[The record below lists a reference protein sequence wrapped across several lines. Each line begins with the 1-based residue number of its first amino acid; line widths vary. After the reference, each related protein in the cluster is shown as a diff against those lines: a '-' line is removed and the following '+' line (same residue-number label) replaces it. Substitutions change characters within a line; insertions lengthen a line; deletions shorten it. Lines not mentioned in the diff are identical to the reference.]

1 MERIYIHW
9 VHALQRLQAHRPGA
23 YQSIRSAFAGTQTLT
38 TVLFFLTISA
48 TFGQAVR
55 LSDKPDQFMAE
66 VQKLMATGGPAA
78 VRAGTDLQTVWSENR
93 LTSQQQERVMALS
106 RKMNQKR
113 LQSAT
118 HFVPFYE
125 SLYQATQQQPVS
137 PTTIDGLLTIAEKLF
152 DANDPKVFARSLE
165 TTRRFLERRELYAST
180 YNKLYALGG
189 TVQFRYI
196 DGGSAV
202 SQVGV
207 PQTAADSIASV
218 KASAERSRFD
228 GWDTPA
234 TSDSTQPRSLGVQYI
249 PQRRPIPSASGAVI
263 TLKDVSL
270 AIIANGDSAVL
281 SNTNGDLMLKDG
293 ILVGKG
299 GKFTWATAGRPDI
312 FVTLSDYAM
321 TTMSPKLMADD
332 VTLSYENRAGAPV
345 KPVNGV
351 FEYVSK
357 KKIGPVTYP
366 RFMSW
371 QNDVKLPDLG
381 ADVEYRG
388 GLALSGTQMVGASAS
403 GQPSQLI
410 VKYNGKPAFKASSR
424 RFDFSSR
431 LDTARSGLTQGG
443 LTQAG
448 LKPDSAQNGGFN
460 TDGFSSANSAKS
472 MISANSASFVGY
484 VDADSVT
491 HPAVKFR
498 YDKNQRIAWLDRE
511 QRTDYARVPY
521 ADSYHKFYIL
531 PEVVRW
537 DLPRRKVDFYQVGA
551 KREVPVRFESF
562 DYFQPQRY
570 ADLTLDYGFHP
581 LQIVANYVATK
592 KQPTFLADDIT
603 DFAKANKVSPV
614 ALRGALNRMVLEGYL
629 DRDATTNVMRLSR
642 KGTLYVLAY
651 AQKRDYD
658 NFQVQSTFSSN
669 DSTKNATINLDDK
682 MLTIRGVNQFTLSDS
697 LKIFG
702 FPSDKTL
709 RIGKGRAFTL
719 NGQLKAGTLR
729 YAGRD
734 LKFDYDKFAV
744 GLNKIDSI
752 TFSSQKLAAQG
763 QSSEM
768 GGDIKYENPGMVYLS
783 GADNKSGR
791 IAGKKSTQRLVMPE
805 GMTVYFNQPIR
816 GDKAYSQKVYFKIPA
831 VDNDSLGKGD
841 IAFVG
846 TFHSDGIFPPF
857 KAELRTMPDNTLG
870 FVHKAPATGYPVYG
884 DKKGAA
890 SSNVKFTG
898 DLTMDKS
905 GLHADGVLNHLTASL
920 NTKGMLFMAD
930 SLIASGEKGEIK
942 EGLSGKAGASQ
953 VYFPQV
959 QLNNYSLKWL
969 PRVDSMIITTQKKNF
984 TFYNATTNLDGDL
997 VLRTSGLFGNG
1008 TLRRKD
1014 SEVISESI
1022 KFNKEGFLASKAQFK
1037 VLSDKVVNG
1046 TAAVAKPMLLGTAID
1061 VDFNQ
1066 VKGLVGL
1073 SINKNISITDTL
1085 QSSLEFPSAAY
1096 KTSISKAQWNINA
1109 KTIAMK
1115 AGPTLGD
1122 VKTSTF
1128 TATAEEQEGLMFNGS
1143 GALYDVEK
1151 MTLNVSG
1158 VPYVTS
1164 ADARIYPDKGLV
1176 SIKRNGEMMALKNAK
1191 LELDTVSLFHRL
1203 KNGNIQILSR
1213 TKFTGDATYQFATAK
1228 GDTASI
1234 KMGSFE
1240 LKEAPAVA
1248 SSTLTADTKKPT
1260 KGRKNATQS
1269 GTTYFTVARAEVD
1282 EDDNLQL
1289 APKMLYKGTIAMQ
1302 APQPDLAMDG
1312 FIKPALKKRPDLVG
1326 GWIPFKEKVA
1336 ERLEIK
1342 VDKNLKNEGG
1352 QPLVAGIHFR
1362 LGNAG
1367 LYPTFLSPKEDPKD
1381 DDLFAA
1387 TGIMRYDEKDKV
1399 YRIASKASDL
1409 TSSVIEAEPVSVSA
1423 AAPVDSVSATVT
1435 IKTDSTARLAL
1446 TDSTA
1451 SPDSAARATIAAAP
1465 VVEDVENAFTFND
1478 ARGLMTFKG
1487 RMNLMKAAPNEYLLS
1502 AGSARIN
1509 IDSTQYR
1516 FNTLLA
1522 FAFPVPEPLVK
1533 NIGDKIVKANLEEKN
1548 DEAADDDLNRLSDKL
1563 TPLIGQQA
1571 VDAYRLKAQ
1580 NQHVSLNQA
1589 SPKLNAMLV
1598 LSNVNLRW
1606 STKYNTFYSTGQL
1619 GVSNMMATDIN
1630 AQMDGF
1636 VEIRKTDNGDEV
1648 SIYVESSPEVW
1659 TFYDYKPGS
1668 TPSSQG
1674 QLAIITSEQEVN
1686 DQITATKN
1694 SSKASLDIV
1703 PATIDE
1709 KTLFVDRY
1717 LDQYKTKA
1725 KAAPKPKPQP
1735 GQKIVKEEKKKDEK
1749 KKDKEAEKEGF

>member
-1 MERIYIHW
+1 
-9 VHALQRLQAHRPGA
+9 
-23 YQSIRSAFAGTQTLT
+23 
-38 TVLFFLTISA
+38 
-48 TFGQAVR
+48 
-55 LSDKPDQFMAE
+55 MAD

-78 VRAGTDLQTVWSENR
+78 VRAGTNLQTLWSENR
-93 LTSQQQERVMALS
+93 LSAPQQERIMALS
-106 RKMNQKR
+106 RKLNQKR
-113 LQSAT
+113 LQPAT
-118 HFVPFYE
+118 HFAPFYE
-125 SLYQATQQQPVS
+125 ALYQATQQQPAS
-137 PTTIDGLLTIAEKLF
+137 PASVDDLLTIAEKLF
-152 DANDPKVFARSLE
+152 EANDAKVFARSLE
-165 TTRRFLERRELYAST
+165 TARRFLERRELYAST
-180 YNKLYALGG
+180 YNKLYAQGG
-189 TVQFRYI
+189 TFQFRYV
-196 DGGSAV
+196 DGGQPV
-202 SQVGV
+202 SQPGQ
-207 PQTAADSIASV
+207 PQTTADSIASA

-234 TSDSTQPRSLGVQYI
+234 PSDSAQPRSLGVQYV
-249 PQRRPIPSASGAVI
+249 PQRRFIPTVAGAVI

-270 AIIANGDSAVL
+270 AMIANGDSAVL

-293 ILVGKG
+293 ILVGQG

-312 FVTLSDYAM
+312 FVTLSDYTL
-321 TTMSPKLMADD
+321 TTMSPRLQADD
-332 VTLSYENRAGAPV
+332 VTLTYGSGSGGAV
-345 KPVNGV
+345 KPIKGV

-357 KKIGPVTYP
+357 KKGGPVTYP

-381 ADVEYRG
+381 PDVEYRG
-388 GLALSGTQMVGASAS
+388 GLALSGTQLVGASAS
-403 GQPSQLI
+403 GRPSELL
-410 VKYNGKPAFKASSR
+410 VKDKGKPAFKAYSR
-424 RFDFSSR
+424 RFDFNVTEAVPAGGSLPDSS
-431 LDTARSGLTQGG
+431 
-443 LTQAG
+443 QAG
-448 LKPDSAQNGGFN
+448 LAQSGFN
-460 TDGFSSANSAKS
+460 TTEPIKSSASGGSKARP
-472 MISANSASFVGY
+472 MISANSAAFVGY
-484 VDADSVT
+484 VDTDSIT

-498 YDKNQRIAWLDRE
+498 YDKQQRIAWLDRE

-521 ADSYHKFYIL
+521 ADSYHKFYIQ

-537 DLPRRKVDFYQVGA
+537 DLSRRKVDFYQVGA

-562 DYFQPQRY
+562 DYFHPQRY
-570 ADLTLDYGFHP
+570 SDLTVDYGFHP

-592 KQPTFLADDIT
+592 KQQLFLDDDII
-603 DFAKANKVSPV
+603 DFAKPNKVSPV
-614 ALRGALNRMVLEGYL
+614 ALRGALSRMVLEGYL
-629 DRDATTNVMRLSR
+629 DRDATTSLMRLSR
-642 KGTLYVLAY
+642 KGVLYVLAY

-658 NFQVQSTFSSN
+658 SFQVQSIFPST

-682 MLTIRGVNQFTLSDS
+682 LLTVRGVDRFTLSDS

-702 FPSDKTL
+702 YPSDKTL

-734 LKFDYDKFAV
+734 LKFDYDKFAMS
-744 GLNKIDSI
+744 LNKIDSI

-763 QSSEM
+763 KESEM
-768 GGDIKYENPGMVYLS
+768 GGDIKYENPGTVYLS
-783 GADNKSGR
+783 SADNKSGR
-791 IAGKKSTQRLVMPE
+791 IAGKKATQRLVMPE
-805 GMTVYFNQPIR
+805 GMTVYFNQTSR
-816 GDKAYSQKVYFKIPA
+816 GDKAYNEKVYFKIPA

-857 KAELRTMPDNTLG
+857 KAELKTMPDNTLG
-870 FVHKAPATGYPVYG
+870 FVHKAPAAGYPVYTG
-884 DKKGAA
+884 RKSATP
-890 SSNVKFTG
+890 SNVKFTG
-898 DLTMDKS
+898 ELVMDKS

-920 NTKGMLFMAD
+920 NTKGMLFMTD
-930 SLIASGEKGEIK
+930 SLVASGEKGEIK

-969 PRVDSMIITTQKKNF
+969 PKVDSMIITTQKKNF
-984 TFYNATTNLDGDL
+984 NFYNATTNLDGDL
-997 VLRTSGLFGNG
+997 VLRSSGLFGSG

-1014 SEVISESI
+1014 SEVISGSI
-1022 KFNKEGFLASKAQFK
+1022 KFNKEGFLASNAQFK

-1066 VKGLVGL
+1066 TKGLVGL
-1073 SINKNISITDTL
+1073 AVIKNASISDTV
-1085 QSSLEFPSAAY
+1085 QSSLEFPSASY
-1096 KTSISKAQWNINA
+1096 KTNISKAQWNINA
-1109 KTIAMK
+1109 KTIAMR
-1115 AGPTLGD
+1115 GD

-1128 TATAEEQEGLMFNGS
+1128 TATADEQEGLTFNGS

-1213 TKFTGDATYQFATAK
+1213 TRFAGDATYQFATAK

-1248 SSTLTADTKKPT
+1248 SNALTADTKKSA
-1260 KGRKNATQS
+1260 KGRKSTAQASTA
-1269 GTTYFTVARAEVD
+1269 YFTVARAEVD
-1282 EDDNLQL
+1282 EVDNLQL
-1289 APKMLYKGTIAMQ
+1289 APKMLYKGTVTMQ

-1381 DDLFAA
+1381 DDLFTA

-1399 YRIASKASDL
+1399 YRIASKVSDL
-1409 TSSVIEAEPVSVSA
+1409 TSAAATPANTAAPAASVDSVKANGIAKVDSAAGSVSA
-1423 AAPVDSVSATVT
+1423 DTSARVQTESLAAN
-1435 IKTDSTARLAL
+1435 
-1446 TDSTA
+1446 
-1451 SPDSAARATIAAAP
+1451 
-1465 VVEDVENAFTFND
+1465 VEEVENAFMFND
-1478 ARGLMTFKG
+1478 ARGLMTYKG
-1487 RMNLMKAAPNEYLLS
+1487 KLNLMNAAPNEYLLV

-1509 IDSTQYR
+1509 IDSSQYR

-1522 FAFPVPEPLVK
+1522 FAFPVPDQINSL
-1533 NIGDKIVKANLEEKN
+1533 IADKIVKSNQEEKN

-1563 TPLIGQQA
+1563 LPLIGQQA

-1580 NQHVSLNQA
+1580 NQHAPLNLA

-1598 LSNVNLRW
+1598 LANANLRW
-1606 STKYNTFYSTGQL
+1606 STKFNTFYSTGRL
-1619 GVSNMMATDIN
+1619 GVSNMTGTDIN

-1636 VEIRKTDNGDEV
+1636 VEIRKTGNGDEA
-1648 SIYVESSPEVW
+1648 SIYVESSPDMWV
-1659 TFYDYKPGS
+1659 FYDYKPGS
-1668 TPSSQG
+1668 TPAAQG
-1674 QLAIITSEQEVN
+1674 QLAIITSEQDIN
-1686 DQITATKN
+1686 DRLVAGIKN
-1694 SSKASLDIV
+1694 SGKATVEIV
-1703 PATIDE
+1703 PATVDE
-1709 KTLFVDRY
+1709 KALFVDRY

-1725 KAAPKPKPQP
+1725 KPAPRPKVQPKTTVAATTDPNDETVESTAEAGPEAAAPAGKSEKAKGGKKPKGTSAAPTDAKTAP
-1735 GQKIVKEEKKKDEK
+1735 KVAKETPKPEPK
-1749 KKDKEAEKEGF
+1749 KKDKEAEREGF

>member
-1 MERIYIHW
+1 MDIDRISKELNKGFINHIGPTKRRPNVVNHLHNRYVMNRIYNTVFIS
-9 VHALQRLQAHRPGA
+9 LLTL
-23 YQSIRSAFAGTQTLT
+23 SA
-38 TVLFFLTISA
+38 S
-48 TFGQAVR
+48 FGQAVR

-66 VQKLMATGGPAA
+66 VQKLMATGGAAA
-78 VRAGTDLQTVWSENR
+78 VRAGTNLQTVWSENR
-93 LTSQQQERVMALS
+93 LSAQQQERVMALS

-113 LQSAT
+113 LQPAT
-118 HFVPFYE
+118 YFVPFYE
-125 SLYQATQQQPVS
+125 SIYQATQQQPAS
-137 PTTIDGLLTIAEKLF
+137 PANVDGLLTIAEKLF
-152 DANDPKVFARSLE
+152 DANDPKTLARSLE
-165 TTRRFLERRELYAST
+165 TARRFLERHELYAST
-180 YNKLYALGG
+180 YNKLYAQGG
-189 TVQFRYI
+189 TFQFRYVE
-196 DGGSAV
+196 GGVISKLG
-202 SQVGV
+202 Q
-207 PQTAADSIASV
+207 PQTVADSIASA

-228 GWDTPA
+228 GWDTPVS
-234 TSDSTQPRSLGVQYI
+234 SDSTQPRSLGTQYI
-249 PQRRPIPSASGAVI
+249 PQRRAIPSVTGAVI

-270 AIIANGDSAVL
+270 AMVANGDSAVL
-281 SNTNGDLMLKDG
+281 ANTNGDLMLRDG
-293 ILVGKG
+293 IFIGQG
-299 GKFTWATAGRPDI
+299 GKFTWETAGRPDI
-312 FVTLSDYAM
+312 FVTLSDYSL

-332 VTLSYENRAGAPV
+332 VTLTYSNMKPV
-345 KPVNGV
+345 KGV

-357 KKIGPVTYP
+357 KKGGPVTYP

-381 ADVEYRG
+381 ADIDYRG
-388 GLALSGTQMVGASAS
+388 GLALSGVQMVGASAS
-403 GQPSQLI
+403 GQPSQII
-410 VKYNGKPAFKASSR
+410 VKHNGKPAFKASSR
-424 RFDFSSR
+424 RFDFSNRIDS
-431 LDTARSGLTQGG
+431 
-443 LTQAG
+443 TQAG
-448 LKPDSAQNGGFN
+448 FKPDSAQNGGFN
-460 TDGFSSANSAKS
+460 TAGFSGTSPSKS
-472 MISANSASFVGY
+472 FISANSASFVGY
-484 VDADSVT
+484 VDTDSVT
-491 HPAVKFR
+491 HPSVKFR
-498 YDKNQRIAWLDRE
+498 YDKNQHIAWLERE

-531 PEVVRW
+531 PEIVRW

-551 KREVPVRFESF
+551 KQEVPVRFESF

-570 ADLTLDYGFHP
+570 SDLTLDYGFHP
-581 LQIVANYVATK
+581 LQIVSNYVATK
-592 KQPTFLADDIT
+592 KQSTFLGEDIV
-603 DFAKANKVSPV
+603 DFAKGNRVNPST
-614 ALRGALNRMVLEGYL
+614 LRGALNRMVLEGYI
-629 DRDATTNVMRLSR
+629 DRDPVTNVMRLSR
-642 KGTLYVLAY
+642 KGVLYVLAY

-658 NFQVQSTFSSN
+658 NFQVRSIFPST

-682 MLTIRGVNQFTLSDS
+682 MLTIRGVDQFTLSDS

-702 FPSDKTL
+702 YPSDKTL

-752 TFSSQKLAAQG
+752 TFSSQKLAAQSKG
-763 QSSEM
+763 TDSEM

-783 GADNKSGR
+783 GSDNKSGR

-805 GMTVYFNQPIR
+805 GMTVYFNQPNR
-816 GDKAYSQKVYFKIPA
+816 GDKIYNQKVYFKIPA

-857 KAELRTMPDNTLG
+857 KATLKTMPDNTLG
-870 FVHKAPATGYPVYG
+870 FEHKAPATGYPVYS
-884 DKKGAA
+884 DKKGGG
-890 SSNVKFTG
+890 SSNVKFVG
-898 DLTMDKS
+898 ELRMDKN
-905 GLHADGVLNHLTASL
+905 GLQADGLLNHLTASL
-920 NTKGMLFMAD
+920 NTKGMLFMTD
-930 SLIASGEKGEIK
+930 SLVAAGDKGEIK
-942 EGLSGKAGASQ
+942 EGLSGKSGQ
-953 VYFPQV
+953 VYFPHV
-959 QLNNYSLKWL
+959 QLNNFSLKWW
-969 PRVDSMIITTQKKNF
+969 PKADSMVITTQKKNF
-984 TFYNATTNLDGDL
+984 NFYNATTNLDGDL

-1022 KFNKEGFLASKAQFK
+1022 KFNKEGFLASKSQFK
-1037 VLSDKVVNG
+1037 VLSDKVVSG
-1046 TAAVAKPMLLGTAID
+1046 AATVAKPMLLGTAID

-1066 VKGLVGL
+1066 VKGIVGL
-1073 SINKNISITDTL
+1073 AMTKNVSITDTI

-1109 KTIAMK
+1109 KTILMK
-1115 AGPTLGD
+1115 GD

-1128 TATAEEQEGLMFNGS
+1128 TATAEEQEGLTFNGS
-1143 GALYDVEK
+1143 GAVYDVEK
-1151 MTLNVSG
+1151 MTLNITG

-1164 ADARIYPDKGLV
+1164 ADARIYPDKGAV
-1176 SIKRNGEMMALKNAK
+1176 SIKRNGEMLALKNAK
-1191 LELDTVSLFHRL
+1191 LELDTISLFHRL
-1203 KNGNIQILSR
+1203 KNGNIQVLSR

-1248 SSTLTADTKKPT
+1248 SNTLTADTKKSA
-1260 KGRKNATQS
+1260 KGRKNSTQPA
-1269 GTTYFTVARAEVD
+1269 TTYFTVARAEVD

-1289 APKMLYKGTIAMQ
+1289 APKMLYKGSVIMQ

-1381 DDLFAA
+1381 EDLFTA

-1409 TSSVIEAEPVSVSA
+1409 TSSQTE
-1423 AAPVDSVSATVT
+1423 AAPTPVAV
-1435 IKTDSTARLAL
+1435 
-1446 TDSTA
+1446 
-1451 SPDSAARATIAAAP
+1451 PDSAKTASVTKVDSANTASIAKADTTSGFNNTASLDSSARVATTNAAAA

-1478 ARGLMTFKG
+1478 ARGVMTFKG
-1487 RMNLMKAAPNEYLLS
+1487 KMNLMNSAPNQYLLS

-1509 IDSTQYR
+1509 IDSSQYR
-1516 FNTLLA
+1516 FNTLMA
-1522 FAFPVPEPLVK
+1522 FAFPVSEPLVK
-1533 NIGDKIVKANLEEKN
+1533 AIGDRIVKANLEEKN

-1563 TPLIGQQA
+1563 TPLIGAQA

-1580 NQHVSLNQA
+1580 NQHVALNQA
-1589 SPKLNAMLV
+1589 APQLNAMLV
-1598 LSNVNLRW
+1598 LANANLRW
-1606 STKYNTFYSTGQL
+1606 STKFNTFYSTGQL
-1619 GVSNMMATDIN
+1619 GVSNMMGTDIN

-1636 VEIRKTDNGDEV
+1636 VEIRKTDNGDET
-1648 SIYVESSPEVW
+1648 SIYLEASPEEWV
-1659 TFYDYKPGS
+1659 FYDYKPGS

-1674 QLAIITSEQEVN
+1674 QLAIITSAQEVN
-1686 DQITATKN
+1686 DQLLAVK
-1694 SSKASLDIV
+1694 SSGKSSLEVV
-1703 PATIDE
+1703 PATVDE

-1725 KAAPKPKPQP
+1725 KPAPKPKPQP
-1735 GQKIVKEEKKKDEK
+1735 GQKIVKEEKKKEEK

>member
-1 MERIYIHW
+1 MNRLYKI
-9 VHALQRLQAHRPGA
+9 ALVSLL
-23 YQSIRSAFAGTQTLT
+23 TLP
-38 TVLFFLTISA
+38 A
-48 TFGQAVR
+48 AFGQAVR
-55 LSDKPDQFMAE
+55 LSDKPDQFMTE

-78 VRAGTDLQTVWSENR
+78 VRAGTNLQTMWSENR
-93 LTSQQQERVMALS
+93 LSTQQQERVMALS
-106 RKMNQKR
+106 RKLNQKR
-113 LQSAT
+113 LQPAT
-118 HFVPFYE
+118 YFVPFYE
-125 SLYQATQQQPVS
+125 SLYQATQQQPAS
-137 PTTIDGLLTIAEKLF
+137 PANVDGLLTIAEKLF
-152 DANDPKVFARSLE
+152 DANDPKAFARSLE
-165 TTRRFLERRELYAST
+165 TARRFLERHELYAST
-180 YNKLYALGG
+180 YNKLYGQGG
-189 TVQFRYI
+189 TFQFRYVE
-196 DGGSAV
+196 GVPSV
-202 SQVGV
+202 NQPGV
-207 PQTAADSIASV
+207 PQTAADSIASA

-234 TSDSTQPRSLGVQYI
+234 PSDSTQPHSLGVQYV
-249 PQRRPIPSASGAVI
+249 PQRRAIPTVSGAVI

-270 AIIANGDSAVL
+270 AMVANGDSAIL
-281 SNTNGDLMLKDG
+281 ANTNGDLMLKDG
-293 ILVGKG
+293 VFVGQG
-299 GKFTWATAGRPDI
+299 GKFSWETAGRPDI
-312 FVTLSDYAM
+312 FVTLSDYSL

-332 VTLSYENRAGAPV
+332 VTLTYDKMKPV
-345 KPVNGV
+345 KGV

-357 KKIGPVTYP
+357 KKGGTVTYP

-381 ADVEYRG
+381 SDIEYRG
-388 GLALSGTQMVGASAS
+388 GLALSGAQMVGASAS
-403 GQPSQLI
+403 GQLSQLL
-410 VKYNGKPAFKASSR
+410 VRHNGKIAFKANSR
-424 RFDFSSR
+424 RFDFSNTLTDS
-431 LDTARSGLTQGG
+431 TASSG
-443 LTQAG
+443 
-448 LKPDSAQNGGFN
+448 GGFN
-460 TDGFSSANSAKS
+460 STSPSKS
-472 MISANSASFVGY
+472 FISANSAAFVGY

-491 HPAVKFR
+491 HPSVKFR

-551 KREVPVRFESF
+551 KQEVPVRFESF

-592 KQPTFLADDIT
+592 KQSTFLDGDII
-603 DFAKANKVSPV
+603 DFAKVNKVSPV
-614 ALRGALNRMVLEGYL
+614 ALRGALNRMVLEGYI
-629 DRDATTNVMRLSR
+629 DRDPVTKLMRLSR
-642 KGTLYVLAY
+642 KGVLYVLAY

-658 NFQVQSTFSSN
+658 NFQVQSIFPST

-682 MLTIRGVNQFTLSDS
+682 FLTIRGVDRFTLSDS

-702 FPSDKTL
+702 YPSDKTL

-752 TFSSQKLAAQG
+752 TFSSQKLAAQEKG
-763 QSSEM
+763 TESEM

-805 GMTVYFNQPIR
+805 GMTVYFNQPVR
-816 GDKAYSQKVYFKIPA
+816 GDKAYNQKVYFKIPA
-831 VDNDSLGKGD
+831 IDNDSLGKGD
-841 IAFVG
+841 IAFIG
-846 TFHSDGIFPPF
+846 TFYSDGIFPPF
-857 KAELRTMPDNTLG
+857 KATLKTMPDNTLG
-870 FVHKAPATGYPVYG
+870 FEHKAPATGYPVYS
-884 DKKGAA
+884 DKKGATA
-890 SSNVKFTG
+890 SNVKFTG
-898 DLTMDKS
+898 ELVMDKG
-905 GLHADGVLNHLTASL
+905 GLRADGVLNHLTASL
-920 NTKGMLFMAD
+920 NAKNILFMTD
-930 SLIASGEKGEIK
+930 SLVASGEKGEIK
-942 EGLSGKAGASQ
+942 EGLGGKAGQS
-953 VYFPQV
+953 YFPQV
-959 QLNNYSLKWL
+959 QLNNYNLKWW
-969 PRVDSMIITTQKKNF
+969 PKADSMVIITQKKNF
-984 TFYNATTNLDGDL
+984 NFYNATTNLDGDL
-997 VLRTSGLFGNG
+997 VLRSSGLFGHG
-1008 TLRRKD
+1008 TLHRKD
-1014 SEVISESI
+1014 SEVISNSI
-1022 KFNKEGFLASKAQFK
+1022 KFNKEGFLASNAEFK

-1066 VKGLVGL
+1066 VKGVVGL
-1073 SINKNISITDTL
+1073 SINKNISITDTI

-1109 KTIAMK
+1109 KTILMK
-1115 AGPTLGD
+1115 GD

-1128 TATAEEQEGLMFNGS
+1128 TATAEEQEGLTFNGS
-1143 GALYDVEK
+1143 GAVYDVEK
-1151 MTLNVSG
+1151 MTLNITG

-1164 ADARIYPDKGLV
+1164 ADARIYPDKGAV
-1176 SIKRNGEMMALKNAK
+1176 SIKRNGEMLALKNAK
-1191 LELDTVSLFHRL
+1191 LVLDTVSLFHRL

-1248 SSTLTADTKKPT
+1248 SSTLTADTKKST
-1260 KGRKNATQS
+1260 KGRKNSAQS
-1269 GTTYFTVARAEVD
+1269 AMTYFTVARAEVD

-1289 APKMLYKGTIAMQ
+1289 APKMLYKGAIMMQ

-1312 FIKPALKKRPDLVG
+1312 FIKPALKKRADLVG

-1381 DDLFAA
+1381 EDLFTA

-1409 TSSVIEAEPVSVSA
+1409 TSSQTEEAP
-1423 AAPVDSVSATVT
+1423 APVTPVADSS
-1435 IKTDSTARLAL
+1435 KTALIAKADSTGGFNN
-1446 TDSTA
+1446 TA
-1451 SPDSAARATIAAAP
+1451 SLDSAARIATANAPAA

-1487 RMNLMKAAPNEYLLS
+1487 KMNLMNAAPNQYLLS

-1516 FNTLLA
+1516 FNTLMA

-1533 NIGDKIVKANLEEKN
+1533 TIGDRIVKANLEEKN

-1563 TPLIGQQA
+1563 TPLIGSQA

-1580 NQHVSLNQA
+1580 NQHVSLGQA
-1589 SPKLNAMLV
+1589 APQLNAMLV
-1598 LSNVNLRW
+1598 LANANLRW
-1606 STKYNTFYSTGQL
+1606 STKFNTFYSTGQL
-1619 GVSNMMATDIN
+1619 GVSNMMGTDIN

-1636 VEIRKTDNGDEV
+1636 VEIRKTDNGDEA
-1648 SIYVESSPEVW
+1648 SIYLESSPEVW
-1659 TFYDYKPGS
+1659 VFYDYKPGS
-1668 TPSSQG
+1668 TPTSQG
-1674 QLAIITSEQEVN
+1674 QLAIITSEQEIN
-1686 DQITATKN
+1686 DQLLAIKS
-1694 SSKASLDIV
+1694 SSKSALDVV
-1703 PATIDE
+1703 PATVDE
-1709 KTLFVDRY
+1709 KSLFVDRY

-1735 GQKIVKEEKKKDEK
+1735 GQKIVKEEKKKEEK